1 MQVAPSV
8 GHAKLEPMKIALH
21 VGQIWNQY
29 ADGAFQMNAICQ
41 WACELMDEE
50 GTITYFQIFTSFW
63 ENLLFAKVKSK
74 PALSYTLT
82 LFHSSIFLE
91 HFLLCFRILQLSPA
105 FHAFHGRCVVD
116 PFSSMDPPARSRS
129 MVGEKRVKS
138 KGKKMRKRSKWEK
151 ENFQNPFFS
160 VG

>member
-74 PALSYTLT
+74 PALSYTLI
-82 LFHSSIFLE
+82 LFP
-91 HFLLCFRILQLSPA
+91 HFNISGTFPAVLSHFTTFPR
-105 FHAFHGRCVVD
+105 FSWLGRCVVD

-129 MVGEKRVKS
+129 MVGEKKS
-138 KGKKMRKRSKWEK
+138 KIQVKKMRKQSKWEK